1 MRCSGKTAC
10 PARTP
15 GGSDTQCALCDGGR
29 GAQSFRS
36 SDQRYCAARRK
47 RHGTNDAVARHF
59 QNARYCHQRIW
70 QLRGHRKKSE
80 GRVFRAF
87 DQTGEARGTRSGD
100 GARNRSGTCF
110 ELSSVGDLQ
119 REHTSLRIVDL
130 KIEDIAFG
138 GKGVARENGKAIFI
152 PFTIEDETVS
162 AEIVRE
168 KKKSAEAELVGVKE
182 SSPHRVTPEC
192 PYFGRCGGCTYQH
205 INYEHQLAIK
215 WRQVRDALQRIGKFR
230 DVPMRPII
238 ASLEQYGYR
247 NRITVHA
254 QDGVIGFFRRDSHR
268 LIDIERCPISRDEVN
283 RALTELREQPHVRDG
298 HYTLRAS
305 SGARVFSQ
313 TNDAVANVLRDLIVY
328 LVPWNQHLLIDAYC
342 GDGFF
347 AKALLD
353 KFERV
358 IGIDWDRFAIAAAKQ
373 NASEKE
379 IYIAGDV
386 EEEWINPTRNGDRR
400 VAPAVTDRRSLTHS
414 ADPPSPGLSSDVR
427 KAIVDLVPTTLIYV
441 SCNPPTLA
449 RDLRDLQNK
458 FIMESVTPLDMYP
471 QTAEIEVAVHLHA

>member
-1 MRCSGKTAC
+1 M
-10 PARTP
+10 
-15 GGSDTQCALCDGGR
+15 
-29 GAQSFRS
+29 
-36 SDQRYCAARRK
+36 
-47 RHGTNDAVARHF
+47 
-59 QNARYCHQRIW
+59 
-70 QLRGHRKKSE
+70 
-80 GRVFRAF
+80 
-87 DQTGEARGTRSGD
+87 
-100 GARNRSGTCF
+100 
-110 ELSSVGDLQ
+110 Q

-168 KKKSAEAELVGVKE
+168 KKKFAEAELVGVKE

-313 TNDAVANVLRDLIVY
+313 TNEAVANALCDLIVD
-328 LVPWNQHLLIDAYC
+328 LVPANQKLLIDAYC
-342 GDGFF
+342 GAGFF

-353 KFERV
+353 KFERI
-358 IGIDWDRFAIAAAKQ
+358 IGIDWDKFAIDAAKQ
-373 NASEKE
+373 EATAKE
-379 IYIAGDV
+379 TYIAGDMDLELASIEL
-386 EEEWINPTRNGDRR
+386 EERERTILIIDPPAVGLSLAVRNAIGDL
-400 VAPAVTDRRSLTHS
+400 APA
-414 ADPPSPGLSSDVR
+414 
-427 KAIVDLVPTTLIYV
+427 TLIYV
-441 SCNPPTLA
+441 SCNPATSKRTTGEIHHQFGHPPGYVSADCRDRSRRVGVVPMKDGGKNVACTCGSPLTLERACHTWYA
-449 RDLRDLQNK
+449 RDTQFN
-458 FIMESVTPLDMYP
+458 SNG
-471 QTAEIEVAVHLHA
+471 